1 MGIGTNATSC
11 YNIGVINGKTTSY
24 AVGNGTLS
32 NCYYLGNRGI
42 GVSGATSLTPEQMEQ
57 QSSFNGFNFG
67 VWTMAGIVAQT
78 AGYLTT
84 SPDQIYP
91 QVVRLKEEGW
101 HLYIVSNCQKGY
113 IEDFLHAADAES
125 LIEDHLCY
133 EDTEQEKDYNIRL
146 CTQRNELDYA
156 MYVGDTAGDLQ
167 SAVKAGTDFV
177 FASYG
182 FGDVTGMEG
191 VKGEISSFAQL
202 PQIAGQIMAGKE

>member
-1 MGIGTNATSC
+1 MWDHPG
-11 YNIGVINGKTTSY
+11 
-24 AVGNGTLS
+24 
-32 NCYYLGNRGI
+32 R
-42 GVSGATSLTPEQMEQ
+42 
-57 QSSFNGFNFG
+57 
-67 VWTMAGIVAQT
+67 
-78 AGYLTT
+78 
-84 SPDQIYP
+84 IYP
-91 QVVRLKEEGW
+91 DVRSTLERLKEEGW

-113 IEDFLHAADAES
+113 IEDFLHAANAES

-146 CTQRNELDYA
+146 CAQRNELDYA